1 MTSFAGTKTP
11 RPATPKR
18 VKNNLR
24 INILILPP
32 TTAYTMAAHQRKVEL
47 QSPADLTYLY
57 ANTVALSRKK
67 LDLYFPLQQ
76 QTMRHQIRCANAIN
90 GIDSSHPQFPFPA
103 SFTAPETVEY
113 EPYDTELASR
123 VTTLYAQLESLTTT
137 VAQQRRDAPRQ
148 AAKEY
153 AAQLMQVLKDEDEDD
168 DIDAKDA
175 QMTGGASED
184 KDGAMDVDAGDGPS
198 KPKETEQSHSR
209 RNRPDPSWELQVPL
223 GTDAEAERWRSGD
236 MAEVYERALRTLQRL
251 QGEADVDEEGSEG
264 NALATTVGKAE
275 RAGRAADVVESM

>member
-1 MTSFAGTKTP
+1 
-11 RPATPKR
+11 
-18 VKNNLR
+18 
-24 INILILPP
+24 
-32 TTAYTMAAHQRKVEL
+32 MAAHQRKIEL

-67 LDLYFPLQQ
+67 LDLYFPPSA
-76 QTMRHQIRCANAIN
+76 TNDETPDPMRERVRELVDDYINRTFTTASSSISIN

-123 VTTLYAQLESLTTT
+123 VTALYAQLESLTTT

-148 AAKEY
+148 AAKDY
-153 AAQLMQVLKDEDEDD
+153 AAQLIQVLKED
-168 DIDAKDA
+168 DIDE
-175 QMTGGASED
+175 ED
-184 KDGAMDVDAGDGPS
+184 DAMDVDG
-198 KPKETEQSHSR
+198 QSQSR
-209 RNRPDPSWELQVPL
+209 THPDPSWELQIPL
-223 GTDAEAERWRSGD
+223 GTEAEAERWRNGD

-251 QGEADVDEEGSEG
+251 QGEAEDEEGSEG

>member
-1 MTSFAGTKTP
+1 
-11 RPATPKR
+11 
-18 VKNNLR
+18 
-24 INILILPP
+24 
-32 TTAYTMAAHQRKVEL
+32 MAAHQRKVEL
-47 QSPADLTYLY
+47 QSSADLTYLY

-76 QTMRHQIRCANAIN
+76 QTMRHQIRCANARTNLEPESYINRTFITASASISIN

-148 AAKEY
+148 AAKDY

-168 DIDAKDA
+168 DIDEKDA
-175 QMTGGASED
+175 QTTGGAGED
-184 KDGAMDVDAGDGPS
+184 KDGAMDVDAGDGS
-198 KPKETEQSHSR
+198 TKPKETEKSHSR

>member
-1 MTSFAGTKTP
+1 M
-11 RPATPKR
+11 
-18 VKNNLR
+18 
-24 INILILPP
+24 
-32 TTAYTMAAHQRKVEL
+32 
-47 QSPADLTYLY
+47 
-57 ANTVALSRKK
+57 
-67 LDLYFPLQQ
+67 
-76 QTMRHQIRCANAIN
+76 
-90 GIDSSHPQFPFPA
+90 
-103 SFTAPETVEY
+103 
-113 EPYDTELASR
+113 
-123 VTTLYAQLESLTTT
+123 TTLYAQLESLTTT

-148 AAKEY
+148 AAKNY

-168 DIDAKDA
+168 DIDKKDA
-175 QMTGGASED
+175 QTTGGAGED
-184 KDGAMDVDAGDGPS
+184 KNEAMDVDAGDGSS
-198 KPKETEQSHSR
+198 KPKQTEQSHSR